1 MMMLAWG
8 QQVGKSALNNCTC
21 KANGRILKDTINS
34 VLCTE
39 ILGNLQITSYYCN
52 DWSKK
57 SNF

>member
-21 KANGRILKDTINS
+21 KANGRVLKDTINS

-52 DWSKK
+52 D
-57 SNF
+57 